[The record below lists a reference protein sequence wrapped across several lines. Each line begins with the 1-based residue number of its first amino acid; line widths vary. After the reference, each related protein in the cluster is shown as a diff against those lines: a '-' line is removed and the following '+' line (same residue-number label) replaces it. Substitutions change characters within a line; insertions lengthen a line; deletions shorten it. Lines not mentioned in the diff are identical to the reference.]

1 MIAADAER
9 LTSAAPRRLRGGWY
23 EARSGAAY
31 VLARHWPPRLDVVA
45 TGSFP
50 PVRRGRLARQIR
62 QDLWRALQGLR
73 GFSPVIE
80 IDAAEAGLVVRAG
93 GRLAGPAP
101 AGVELRI
108 KDLLDSPGH
117 RARWLAWA
125 GEGAR

>member
-1 MIAADAER
+1 MTAGDTDR
-9 LTSAAPRRLRGGWY
+9 APRRLRGGWY
-23 EARSGAAY
+23 ELRSDAGY

-45 TGSFP
+45 TGDFP

-62 QDLWRALQGLR
+62 QDLWRMLQGLR

-80 IDAAEAGLVVRAG
+80 VDATACGLRVRAG
-93 GRLAGPAP
+93 GRLVAPAP
-101 AGVELRI
+101 SGVESRI

-117 RARWLAWA
+117 RARWLTWA